1 MNATRV
7 RALVLKNLLYW
18 TRSLNRLS
26 DTFWWPV
33 ISLLVWGFF
42 TYYVKAT
49 LPLAVS
55 LFLGGLVFWFA
66 LQRAQ
71 QEISILFMDEIWGEN
86 LLNLFTTPVKF
97 SEYLAGLILTSFLK
111 LVMSLSV
118 MAVFALILYH
128 FNVFS
133 LGFYFLPGVA
143 VLAVFG
149 WTLGILIN
157 SAILRFGRDSE
168 SLAWTLVFAVQPF
181 SAVFYPLS
189 TLPEA
194 ARYIAYLLPP
204 TYIFEGM
211 RSIIFGGSSPPF
223 YLWMAIFLDAVYLLL
238 ALLAFRHTFFKAKET
253 GFLAR
258 LVE

>member
-1 MNATRV
+1 MDWTRV
-7 RALVLKNLLYW
+7 RAIVLKHLLYW

-26 DTFWWPV
+26 DSFWWPV

-42 TYYVKAT
+42 TFYVQDS
-49 LPLAVS
+49 LPLAVP

-86 LLNLFTTPVKF
+86 LLNLFTTPIKF
-97 SEYLAGLILTSFLK
+97 SEYLAGLILTSLLK
-111 LVMSLSV
+111 LVMSLTV
-118 MAVFALILYH
+118 MAVFALVLYH

-133 LGFYFLPGVA
+133 LGFYFLPAVA
-143 VLAVFG
+143 LLAVFG
-149 WTLGILIN
+149 WTIGIFIN

-189 TLPEA
+189 SLPEA
-194 ARYIAYLLPP
+194 ARYISYLLPS

-211 RSIIFGGSSPPF
+211 RSLIFSGTLPSF
-223 YLWMAIFLDAVYLLL
+223 YLLMGIMLDLVYFFL
-238 ALLAFRHTFFKAKET
+238 ALLVFRYTFYKAKET

-258 LVE
+258 LIE